1 LANAGGVTVSYLEQV
16 QNASNFYWEAAEIGQ
31 ILDTKMTA
39 AFKTI
44 HDMSVSRK
52 LPLRKAA
59 FLVAVQRVA
68 NACKIRGWV

>member
-1 LANAGGVTVSYLEQV
+1 
-16 QNASNFYWEAAEIGQ
+16 
-31 ILDTKMTA
+31 MTA

-44 HDMSVSRK
+44 HDMSVNRK